1 MSKEDLKKKFG
12 VETSDS
18 SDNTSPA
25 NENNPNATPNKYY
38 RVDLESP
45 YVQSLKVILR
55 DGEVFYM
62 PYSLQPIIRFF
73 PEKGIIIKMMDD
85 QILIEGRN
93 LIELLDMLGNQK
105 VKWIRESSTG
115 KSDGSD
121 EPFIKNITIT
131 ETPRN

>member
-1 MSKEDLKKKFG
+1 
-12 VETSDS
+12 
-18 SDNTSPA
+18 
-25 NENNPNATPNKYY
+25 
-38 RVDLESP
+38 
-45 YVQSLKVILR
+45 
-55 DGEVFYM
+55 M

-73 PEKGIIIKMMDD
+73 PEKGIIIRMMDD

-131 ETPRN
+131 ETSRN

>member
-1 MSKEDLKKKFG
+1 MSKEDLRKKWVG
-12 VETSDS
+12 QTTDS
-18 SDNTSPA
+18 NDDEKAHA
-25 NENNPNATPNKYY
+25 NENKKLQSKYY
-38 RVDLESP
+38 RVDLDSP

-62 PYSLQPIIRFF
+62 PYSLQPIIRYF
-73 PEKGIIIKMMDD
+73 PDKGIIIKMMDE

-93 LIELLDMLGNQK
+93 LSELLDMLGNQK
-105 VKWIRESSTG
+105 VKWIKESSTG
-115 KSDGSD
+115 KSDSSD